1 MTAQSFRLTGRR
13 VLAMLI
19 AFFLAIIIANAIF
32 ITLAVRSFP
41 GEQEKKSYLQ
51 GLAYNDSLAAREAQE
66 KLGWT
71 AEIAGARLL
80 DRRAEIILRFKSDAD
95 APISGLAV
103 SGRLARPADD
113 KSDHA
118 LAFVATAPGSYSAVV
133 DGLEPGAWRLT
144 AAASNARGDRFALE
158 KRLTLE

>member
-1 MTAQSFRLTGRR
+1 MTARSFRLTGAH
-13 VLAMLI
+13 VLAMLV

-32 ITLAVRSFP
+32 ITLAIRSFP
-41 GEQEKKSYLQ
+41 GEQERKSYLQ
-51 GLAYNDSLAAREAQE
+51 GLAYNDRLAEREAQE
-66 KLGWT
+66 RLGWT
-71 AEIAGARLL
+71 AEIAGARLP
-80 DRRAEIILRFKSDAD
+80 DGQTEIILRFKSATD

-113 KSDHA
+113 ESDRA
-118 LAFVATAPGSYSAVV
+118 LAFVATAPGRYSAVV

-144 AAASNARGDRFALE
+144 AVAHNERGDNFTLE

>member
-1 MTAQSFRLTGRR
+1 MTARTFRLTGAH
-13 VLAMLI
+13 VLAALV

-32 ITLAVRSFP
+32 ITLAIRSFP

-51 GLAYNDSLAAREAQE
+51 GLAFNDRLAAREAQE
-66 KLGWT
+66 RLGWT
-71 AEIAGARLL
+71 AEIAGARLP
-80 DRRAEIILRFKSDAD
+80 DGQTEIILRFKSASD

-103 SGRLARPADD
+103 SGQLARPANDE
-113 KSDHA
+113 SDHA
-118 LAFVATAPGSYSAVV
+118 LAFVATAPGVYSAVV

-144 AAASNARGDRFALE
+144 AAASSERGERFALE